1 FFLMTLQPPTFT
13 LFPYTT
19 LFRSRLDPR
28 SHLYRHARNGGHVRG
43 DVDWRGRLQLGEGAS
58 RSLARRPACEG
69 PACFGRAVSPRLQRY
84 SQGQKLKGSK
94 RAHHVRFAPR
104 KRASLRCVA
113 SSVWC

>member
-1 FFLMTLQPPTFT
+1 GG
-13 LFPYTT
+13 
-19 LFRSRLDPR
+19 PR
-28 SHLYRHARNGGHVRG
+28 ITRG
-43 DVDWRGRLQLGEGAS
+43 VCGPAVPRKS
-58 RSLARRPACEG
+58 RSLLRRDAASGSEIRGPRRFPPLSPPAKRGRIPPPLQYWSQPARKTAES
-69 PACFGRAVSPRLQRY
+69 AELGRLKELSTFSH